1 MTGHRPED
9 ARSGPG
15 TEGSRLATTVHVLM
29 RTARFAHPRRGDN
42 AGVFVPGLSPAAEAV
57 YRIALAES
65 SWATDDL
72 VAACTSRTAL
82 TALEVR
88 TAVDELLTDEFLRPA
103 SERSRHDLRVAAPA
117 VVLEAPL
124 ARSRDALVEQQRQLD
139 EAVQLMRDLEE
150 LHEGA
155 QALRVEHT
163 VERMTGLDAVR
174 GRLEQLAK
182 DTEHEALA
190 FMRSPQT
197 AESVA
202 ASWPLDRDA
211 LARGVN
217 LRSIY
222 LHSALNDPATIAYV
236 RRLGEV
242 GAESRTVATLP
253 LQMLIVDRSTAVI
266 PIDAEDAA
274 AGALV
279 IRSSGAVVA
288 LLALFE
294 SVWSGARVVGQP
306 RRSDAL
312 ELSDTDREI
321 LRILSSGATDEVVA
335 RQLGVSVRTVRR
347 QVSLLME
354 RHQARS
360 RFELGRKIG
369 QQEQL

>member
-1 MTGHRPED
+1 M
-9 ARSGPG
+9 S
-15 TEGSRLATTVHVLM
+15 S
-29 RTARFAHPRRGDN
+29 
-42 AGVFVPGLSPAAEAV
+42 PGLSAAADAV
-57 YRIALAES
+57 YRVALAES
-65 SWATDDL
+65 SWATEDL
-72 VAACTSRTAL
+72 LTACASRTAL
-82 TALEVR
+82 STAQVEV
-88 TAVDELLTDEFLRPA
+88 AVAELLSDEFLRPA
-103 SERSRHDLRVAAPA
+103 SERSEHELRVAAPA
-117 VVLEAPL
+117 VVLQ
-124 ARSRDALVEQQRQLD
+124 ARLQRSQDALAEEQRQLD
-139 EAVQLMRDLEE
+139 RALQQMRDLEQV
-150 LHEGA
+150 HERT
-155 QALRVEHT
+155 QAARVEHT

-182 DTEHEALA
+182 DTDREALA
-190 FMRSPQT
+190 FMRSGQT
-197 AESVA
+197 AESAA

-217 LRSIY
+217 VRSIY
-222 LHSALNDPATIAYV
+222 LHSALNDPATASYV
-236 RRLGEV
+236 RRLHES

-253 LQMLIVDRSTAVI
+253 LQMLIVDRATAVI
-266 PIDAEDAA
+266 PIDAEDAG

-294 SVWSGARVVGQP
+294 SVWSHARVLGQP

-354 RHQARS
+354 RHSARS

-369 QQEQL
+369 QQEQV